1 VEKAIREI
9 LEKIGEDPDRPEL
22 LQTPR
27 RVGESLLE
35 LTKGSRE
42 SLDEIC
48 AGSIFDEPSQA
59 MVLVRDVSFYSLCEH
74 HMLPFFGRAHIA
86 YIPDGK
92 IIGLSKLARI
102 VEHFSRRLQV
112 QERMTQQI
120 AETLHGLVKPEGLG
134 VLIEATHLCM
144 VMRGVQKKEGSVAV
158 TSALRGSF
166 LRDER
171 TRLEFLAL
179 VGRGFKIP
187 TP

>member
-1 VEKAIREI
+1 MEKAIREI
-9 LEKIGEDPDRPEL
+9 LEKIGENPERPEL
-22 LQTPR
+22 IHTPK
-27 RVGESLLE
+27 RVTESILE
-35 LTKGSRE
+35 LTRGSRE

-48 AGSIFDEPSQA
+48 SGAIFDETSQA

-74 HMLPFFGRAHIA
+74 HMLPFFGKAHIA

-102 VEHFSRRLQV
+102 VEHFARRLQV

-120 AETLHGLVKPEGLG
+120 AETLQGLIRPEGLG
-134 VLIEATHLCM
+134 VLIEASHLCM
-144 VMRGVQKKEGSVAV
+144 VMRGVQKEGSVAV

-171 TRLEFLAL
+171 MRLEFLAL

-187 TP
+187 SP